1 MPCCVLRAV
10 WCVVCVCG
18 AVWCEALCIGL
29 SAALVLQDVFP
40 LKEVVDKGK
49 AKGKKAAAEVWKER

>member
-1 MPCCVLRAV
+1 M
-10 WCVVCVCG
+10 VCVWG

-49 AKGKKAAAEVWKER
+49 GKGKKAAAEVWKER